1 MIDPEAPKGFTYQL
15 RARLADNLF
24 VHRRRAGYTHEK
36 LSELSM
42 VSMHQIAA
50 LENGHALGQLH
61 TWVRLAGA
69 LSLTLDELLAGVTW
83 TPGEIEFE
91 IDAGYKVEF
100 KVETAPEP
108 LS

>member
-1 MIDPEAPKGFTYQL
+1 MSDPEAPKDFTYQL

-36 LSELSM
+36 LAERAM
-42 VSMHQIAA
+42 VSMHQIGAI
-50 LENGHALGQLH
+50 ENGRSLGQLH

-69 LSLTLDELLAGVTW
+69 LSLPLDELLAGMTW

-91 IDAGYKVEF
+91 IDAGYAVEF
-100 KVETAPEP
+100 DFNDAD
-108 LS
+108 SA